1 MNPQKLLSNKKFLL
15 ILGGLIFIALII
27 FLITLRPSTP
37 STENNLSEY
46 TDDTEYIDYSNH
58 IEEYITTNHPVDS
71 ILPIRN
77 ESPFYYINLRV
88 DSTDSGT
95 LTAVIEI
102 SYYTVEGKTAAET
115 LLKSSKFAP
124 YHPENYQHI
133 YVELTN

>member
-1 MNPQKLLSNKKFLL
+1 MDLNKIITNKKFLL
-15 ILGGLIFIALII
+15 ILGGIIFITLII
-27 FLITLRPSTP
+27 FLITIRPSTP
-37 STENNLSEY
+37 STENNPSEY
-46 TDDTEYIDYSNH
+46 TDDTEHINYSDH
-58 IEEYITTNHPVDS
+58 IEEYITTNHPIDS

-102 SYYTVEGKTAAET
+102 SYYTVEGKTTAET

-124 YHPENYQHI
+124 YHPENYQHLYI
-133 YVELTN
+133 ELTN